1 MALVLGRSMH
11 WKGGPLCLAESGPL
25 LVEAYEALGRKAL
38 AGITRAHYAA
48 RDAPTVDV
56 FTDD

>member
-1 MALVLGRSMH
+1 MH